1 MSDDVL
7 LVAPVTDQVQSAWSL
22 LVSSTVLAV
31 TVILTSS
38 ARSFIRWRTAESLV
52 TNCVLDWLCG
62 LELVMCGYELGVIL
76 DIYHYPLPGLLVYTT
91 FLWTVLGRPSFLN

>member
-7 LVAPVTDQVQSAWSL
+7 PAGPVTTQVQSAWSL

-31 TVILTSS
+31 TVILTST
-38 ARSFIRWRTAESLV
+38 ARSFIRWRTVESLV

-62 LELVMCGYELGVIL
+62 LELVMCGFELGVIL
-76 DIYHYPLPGLLVYTT
+76 DIYQYPFPGLLVYSL
-91 FLWTVLGRPSFLN
+91 FLWTVLGTQSLL